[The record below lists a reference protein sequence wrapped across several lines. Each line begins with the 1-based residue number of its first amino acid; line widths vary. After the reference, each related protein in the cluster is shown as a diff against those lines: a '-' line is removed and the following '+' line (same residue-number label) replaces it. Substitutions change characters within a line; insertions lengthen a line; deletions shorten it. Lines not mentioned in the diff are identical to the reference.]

1 MQIVKRV
8 LKFDIFLLSF
18 YLGFIKQCFHFIQVF
33 TEIIGGFLE
42 EEFVLLELEIGF
54 FGFCELRIHMIKQ
67 FIRRSL
73 LLQLILLKLL
83 LELIYVE
90 KHGLKLLKR
99 LQLLLIS
106 QLGIRQL
113 ILKSSNSHLTLE

>member
-1 MQIVKRV
+1 
-8 LKFDIFLLSF
+8 
-18 YLGFIKQCFHFIQVF
+18 
-33 TEIIGGFLE
+33 LE

-54 FGFCELRIHMIKQ
+54 FGFCELGIHMIKQ